1 MSYVTVVFKTGYFR
15 SQSIFSPKF
24 SKGNTMKNV
33 YKDPIETI
41 HQAIRAGDYDALSD
55 ALDLAYNSGGRSAIV
70 KSAICFGYRVLADVY
85 GQSNPVE
92 ALLAH
97 DRSRQ
102 MFPGDKELLQD
113 EIDFL
118 IEFVESNDDELGEKD
133 YDLIGKMAELIK
145 IKVPKS
151 SKEMADRVCD
161 PLVSEIKHFE
171 TKAELKETIN
181 IYRVSEPMLYN
192 LFADF
197 TDEERKELLNRK
209 IAQTIIEI
217 EKSEKKKREE
227 EKLNKANSNSKP

>member
-118 IEFVESNDDELGEKD
+118 IEFVESNEDELGEKD

-171 TKAELKETIN
+171 TKAETIN

-192 LFADF
+192 LFADL
-197 TDEERKELLNRK
+197 TEQERKEK
-209 IAQTIIEI
+209 IADIILKTIEDMDRIDYLKKNK
-217 EKSEKKKREE
+217 KSSKKK
-227 EKLNKANSNSKP
+227 SVTPKP

>member
-1 MSYVTVVFKTGYFR
+1 MR
-15 SQSIFSPKF
+15 
-24 SKGNTMKNV
+24 

-55 ALDLAYNSGGRSAIV
+55 ALDLAYNSGSRSAVV
-70 KSAICFGYRVLADVY
+70 KSAICFGYKVLADIY

-145 IKVPKS
+145 IKVTKS

-171 TKAELKETIN
+171 TKAELKETIS

-192 LFADF
+192 LFADL
-197 TDEERKELLNRK
+197 TEQERKEK
-209 IAQTIIEI
+209 IADIILKTIEDMDRIDYLKKNK
-217 EKSEKKKREE
+217 KSSKKK
-227 EKLNKANSNSKP
+227 SVTPKP

>member
-1 MSYVTVVFKTGYFR
+1 MR
-15 SQSIFSPKF
+15 
-24 SKGNTMKNV
+24 

-55 ALDLAYNSGGRSAIV
+55 ALDLAYNSGSRSAVV

-118 IEFVESNDDELGEKD
+118 IEFVESNEDELGEKD

-161 PLVSEIKHFE
+161 PLVSEIKHFK

>member
-1 MSYVTVVFKTGYFR
+1 MR
-15 SQSIFSPKF
+15 
-24 SKGNTMKNV
+24 

-55 ALDLAYNSGGRSAIV
+55 ALDLAYNSGSRSAVV

-118 IEFVESNDDELGEKD
+118 IEFVESNEDELGEKD

-171 TKAELKETIN
+171 TKAETIN

-192 LFADF
+192 LFADL
-197 TDEERKELLNRK
+197 TEQERKEK
-209 IAQTIIEI
+209 IADIILKTIEDMDRIDYLKKNK
-217 EKSEKKKREE
+217 KSSKKK
-227 EKLNKANSNSKP
+227 SVTPKP

>member
-1 MSYVTVVFKTGYFR
+1 
-15 SQSIFSPKF
+15 
-24 SKGNTMKNV
+24 MKNV

-70 KSAICFGYRVLADVY
+70 KSAICFGYKVLADVY

-118 IEFVESNDDELGEKD
+118 IEFVESNEDELGEKD

>member
-1 MSYVTVVFKTGYFR
+1 MR
-15 SQSIFSPKF
+15 
-24 SKGNTMKNV
+24 

-55 ALDLAYNSGGRSAIV
+55 ALDMAYNSGGRSAIV
-70 KSAICFGYRVLADVY
+70 KSAICFGYKVLADIY

>member
-1 MSYVTVVFKTGYFR
+1 MR
-15 SQSIFSPKF
+15 
-24 SKGNTMKNV
+24 

-55 ALDLAYNSGGRSAIV
+55 ALDLAYNSGGRSAVV

-118 IEFVESNDDELGEKD
+118 IEFVESNEDELGEKD

-171 TKAELKETIN
+171 TKAETIN

>member
-1 MSYVTVVFKTGYFR
+1 M
-15 SQSIFSPKF
+15 
-24 SKGNTMKNV
+24 
-33 YKDPIETI
+33 
-41 HQAIRAGDYDALSD
+41 
-55 ALDLAYNSGGRSAIV
+55 
-70 KSAICFGYRVLADVY
+70 
-85 GQSNPVE
+85 
-92 ALLAH
+92 
-97 DRSRQ
+97 
-102 MFPGDKELLQD
+102 LQD

-118 IEFVESNDDELGEKD
+118 IEFVESNEDELGEKD

>member
-1 MSYVTVVFKTGYFR
+1 MR
-15 SQSIFSPKF
+15 
-24 SKGNTMKNV
+24 

-55 ALDLAYNSGGRSAIV
+55 ALDMAYNSGGRSAIV
-70 KSAICFGYRVLADVY
+70 KSAICFGYKVLADVY

-118 IEFVESNDDELGEKD
+118 IEFVESNEDELGEKD

>member
-1 MSYVTVVFKTGYFR
+1 MR
-15 SQSIFSPKF
+15 
-24 SKGNTMKNV
+24 

>member
-1 MSYVTVVFKTGYFR
+1 MR
-15 SQSIFSPKF
+15 
-24 SKGNTMKNV
+24 

-55 ALDLAYNSGGRSAIV
+55 ALDLAYNSGSRSAVV

-171 TKAELKETIN
+171 TKAETIN

-192 LFADF
+192 LFADL
-197 TDEERKELLNRK
+197 TEQERKEK
-209 IAQTIIEI
+209 IADIILKTIEDMDRIDYLKKNK
-217 EKSEKKKREE
+217 KSSKKK
-227 EKLNKANSNSKP
+227 SVTPKP

>member
-118 IEFVESNDDELGEKD
+118 IEFVESNEDELGEKD

>member
-1 MSYVTVVFKTGYFR
+1 
-15 SQSIFSPKF
+15 
-24 SKGNTMKNV
+24 MKNV

-118 IEFVESNDDELGEKD
+118 IEFVESNEDELGEKD

-171 TKAELKETIN
+171 TKAETIN

-192 LFADF
+192 LFADL
-197 TDEERKELLNRK
+197 TEQERKEK
-209 IAQTIIEI
+209 IADIILKTIEDMDRIDYLKKNK
-217 EKSEKKKREE
+217 KSSKKK
-227 EKLNKANSNSKP
+227 SVTPKP

>member
-1 MSYVTVVFKTGYFR
+1 MR
-15 SQSIFSPKF
+15 
-24 SKGNTMKNV
+24 

-55 ALDLAYNSGGRSAIV
+55 ALDLAYNSGSRSAVV

-118 IEFVESNDDELGEKD
+118 IEFVESNEDELGEKD

-171 TKAELKETIN
+171 TKAETIN
-181 IYRVSEPMLYN
+181 IYRVSEPTLYN
-192 LFADF
+192 LFADL
-197 TDEERKELLNRK
+197 TEQERKEK
-209 IAQTIIEI
+209 IAIIILKVI
-217 EKSEKKKREE
+217 EDMDRIDYLKKNKKNSKKK
-227 EKLNKANSNSKP
+227 SVTPKP

>member
-1 MSYVTVVFKTGYFR
+1 MR
-15 SQSIFSPKF
+15 
-24 SKGNTMKNV
+24 

-118 IEFVESNDDELGEKD
+118 IEFVESNEDELGEKD

>member
-1 MSYVTVVFKTGYFR
+1 
-15 SQSIFSPKF
+15 
-24 SKGNTMKNV
+24 MKNV